1 MAKKKEIIEETIV
14 ETPVV
19 AVEEAPVA
27 ESILVEETPKKVS
40 RSLEPDAPKPQ
51 PAQIG
56 HTTRAF
62 RGR

>member
-1 MAKKKEIIEETIV
+1 MAKKKEIIEETPAV
-14 ETPVV
+14 TVEETPV
-19 AVEEAPVA
+19 AEPV
-27 ESILVEETPKKVS
+27 LVEETPKKVS

>member
-1 MAKKKEIIEETIV
+1 MAKKKEIIEEPTVEAPIV
-14 ETPVV
+14 
-19 AVEEAPVA
+19 EAPVA
-27 ESILVEETPKKVS
+27 ETPIVEVPKKAS
-40 RSLEPDAPKPQ
+40 RSIAPDVAKPQ